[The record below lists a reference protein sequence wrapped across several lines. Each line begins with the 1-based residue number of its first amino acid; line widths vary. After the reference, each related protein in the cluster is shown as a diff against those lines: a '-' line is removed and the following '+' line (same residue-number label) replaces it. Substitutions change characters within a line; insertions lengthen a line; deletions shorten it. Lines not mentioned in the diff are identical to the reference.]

1 MKGKTDQTKIRLLAV
16 ERMILRGERITCQQI
31 LRELDLKYD
40 IKADRKTIYSDI
52 CAIDRFVPI
61 ESYSGHYGG
70 YQMVDVLGR
79 CEDGE
84 GAG

>member
-1 MKGKTDQTKIRLLAV
+1 MKGKTDTTKIRLLAV
-16 ERMILRGERITCQQI
+16 ERMILRGEKITTQQI

-40 IKADRKTIYSDI
+40 IQVDRKSIISDI
-52 CAIDRFVPI
+52 YAINRFIPI
-61 ESYSGHYGG
+61 ESKGGKNGG

-84 GAG
+84 A